1 MSTAF
6 PHCSLESKARA
17 GWLNAPPVP
26 GASPQTLC
34 HYGQSAPADL
44 GPGFPQGARLKAPR
58 RSDRLETEREI
69 PMQRA
74 KGACVSFRSMRC
86 CAAKILAP
94 ARKGPHTP
102 IRRKAAGVGDV
113 VASATFLYP
122 ENSRGLKP

>member
-26 GASPQTLC
+26 GAAPQTLC

-44 GPGFPQGARLKAPR
+44 GAGCPQGARLKAPR
-58 RSDRLETEREI
+58 RSDRLETEKET
-69 PMQRA
+69 PMQGA
-74 KGACVSFRSMRC
+74 TGACVSFRSMHC
-86 CAAKILAP
+86 YAAKILAP
-94 ARKGPHTP
+94 ARKSHPTP
-102 IRRKAAGVGDV
+102 IRRKAAGVGGV
-113 VASATFLYP
+113 VASATFLSI

>member
-26 GASPQTLC
+26 GAAPQTLC

-44 GPGFPQGARLKAPR
+44 GPGCPQGARLKAPR
-58 RSDRLETEREI
+58 RSDRLETEKET
-69 PMQRA
+69 PMQGA
-74 KGACVSFRSMRC
+74 KGACVSFRSMHC

-94 ARKGPHTP
+94 WEPGIRSFFERSSAPPDARN
-102 IRRKAAGVGDV
+102 R
-113 VASATFLYP
+113 ASPPPFL
-122 ENSRGLKP
+122 SRPP